1 MSTLAGLP
9 SPEPEQAVCTGHR
22 IVQEAV
28 HSQHTRATS
37 PGCFP
42 LSWLNPWT
50 QNLPVEKHQ
59 ALMVETTAPNPR
71 GICWE
76 LGDGCANCSSGQ
88 SQAARAAVGWVE
100 TILSAFLR
108 QGMWC
113 LDGGR
118 GCLRR
123 GNRGQESRGWCS
135 VQPRSSQSAET
146 SLPFFLSSP
155 KMLLLTTQTRTHT
168 RVHTHVHTHIRTH
181 LGPTHLGS
189 RRVW

>member
-1 MSTLAGLP
+1 MHRSPHRSGSCAQSAYTCNFSWMFSTFLV
-9 SPEPEQAVCTGHR
+9 EPVDTEPA
-22 IVQEAV
+22 
-28 HSQHTRATS
+28 
-37 PGCFP
+37 
-42 LSWLNPWT
+42 
-50 QNLPVEKHQ
+50 VEKHQ

-135 VQPRSSQSAET
+135 IQPRSSQSAET
-146 SLPFFLSSP
+146 SIPFFLSSP